1 MKTYYNITRKD
12 GELYYKKGSLFDNV
26 VNEFYDIIKNK
37 PNVLSSEEVFKE
49 RNSFSLFSKSIWS
62 NKNFLSSFI
71 GSRGKLEKPD
81 VIFGLESGIC
91 FFKNLIFFIYGKG
104 DSDSYLCLI
113 NGDINNELKILGN
126 KISIDNARYIVNV
139 SALDIE
145 ILLEF
150 LNLLKERIAKFDL
163 EIENENILE
172 HEELLNTKISAFKQ
186 LDKDNNGEVDLIE
199 NDFNKLLTKNQKK
212 VLEIDKNYIHQ
223 FVKVSNYIKT
233 KKTNIQKIFETI
245 ESSSTKSQLDERL
258 NLLQNQIHTYE
269 LLVFHSINMIGA
281 LVKEDLITFYEIY
294 ESFDKI
300 GIYNSNWE
308 NEVSNQLFNIG
319 NKLDELMYSINQ
331 MEINIVNEI
340 SNLTYVTQES
350 FKDLSKSVSEQL
362 KEVESTIETNNL
374 LTLINT
380 YQVYKIN
387 KNTKS
392 LKG

>member
-1 MKTYYNITRKD
+1 MKTYYNITSKD
-12 GELYYKKGSLFDNV
+12 VELYYKKTSLFRNFV
-26 VNEFYDIIKNK
+26 SEFYDSIKNK
-37 PNVLSSEEVFKE
+37 PNVLSKEEVFIH
-49 RNSFSLFSKSIWS
+49 RNSFSFFSKSIWS
-62 NKNFLSSFI
+62 SKKFLSVNM
-71 GSRGKLEKPD
+71 GVRGLLERPP

-91 FFKNLIFFIYGKG
+91 FFEGAIYFIYGKG
-104 DSDSYLCLI
+104 DSDYYICYI
-113 NGDINNELKILGN
+113 GDDFDNVLEISGN
-126 KISIDNARYIVNV
+126 IISIDKSKYIQNV
-139 SALDIE
+139 SARDII
-145 ILLEF
+145 ILVDL
-150 LNLLKERIAKFDL
+150 LNLFKERISKFNL
-163 EIENENILE
+163 EIENETILE
-172 HEELLNTKISAFKQ
+172 HEELLETKISAFKQ